1 MRGFIGKFVAIIL
14 LFFGLVIT
22 PFVNTAVTEENA
34 NRISMLY
41 DITSFVDEVVDSR
54 QITDDMLKS
63 FNTRISSYGIP
74 VDYEI
79 TREMLDIEPDPL
91 NSGDYYPAYI
101 VTESNRD
108 FNQGDHITVHVYSS
122 GNSMPMT
129 LANRVANIYAGEVDI
144 EISARIR

>member
-1 MRGFIGKFVAIIL
+1 MKGFIGKFVALIL
-14 LFFGLVIT
+14 LFIGLVVT

-54 QITDDMLKS
+54 QITDSMLKS
-63 FNTRISSYGIP
+63 FNTKISSYGIP
-74 VDYEI
+74 VDYKI

-91 NSGDYYPAYI
+91 HTGEYYPAYI
-101 VTESNRD
+101 ATDSNRSY
-108 FNQGDHITVHVYSS
+108 NQGDHITIHVYSS
-122 GNSMPMT
+122 GNSTPMT